1 MNKTAIA
8 IAHPNIAFI
17 KYWGNR
23 DPDLRLPENGSISM
37 NLAELFTRTQ
47 VSFHLKNKKDQ
58 LSINSRVASENELER
73 VVKFLNH
80 VRHISEKKLYA
91 KVVSENNFPT
101 AVGIASSASAF
112 AALSLAATQ
121 AIGLQLSEAEQS
133 RLARLGSGSACRS
146 IPSGF
151 VEWYPGQNDRD
162 SFARSFAPPEHW
174 DLVDCIVIVQPEK
187 KRVGS
192 SEGHALA
199 HTSPIQ
205 SSRVSD
211 TPRRLEICRNAI
223 LKRDFS
229 TLAEIIELDS
239 NLMHAVMMTSSPPLF
254 YWEQSSLII
263 MKTIRL
269 WRQEGLPVCYT
280 LDAGPNVHVLC
291 TAEISIQ
298 VKKRLEQLP
307 GVFEV
312 LCANPGGGAFLIEK

>member
-174 DLVDCIVIVQPEK
+174 EGYS
-187 KRVGS
+187 GS
-192 SEGHALA
+192 S
-199 HTSPIQ
+199 S
-205 SSRVSD
+205 VSVIH
-211 TPRRLEICRNAI
+211 P
-223 LKRDFS
+223 
-229 TLAEIIELDS
+229 
-239 NLMHAVMMTSSPPLF
+239 VP
-254 YWEQSSLII
+254 
-263 MKTIRL
+263 KTILGEELLDRKLSYPAVPTLSIRRNLFRL
-269 WRQEGLPVCYT
+269 CRY
-280 LDAGPNVHVLC
+280 
-291 TAEISIQ
+291 
-298 VKKRLEQLP
+298 
-307 GVFEV
+307 
-312 LCANPGGGAFLIEK
+312 